1 MSTDLFIMFNE
12 LSEKKTKDLVE
23 CNNELENTNYNSVIR
38 KALLVYK
45 AELQECLETYD
56 YYLNSN

>member
-1 MSTDLFIMFNE
+1 MSTDLFNMFSE
-12 LSEKKTKDLVE
+12 LSEKKTKDLVD
-23 CNNELENTNYNSVIR
+23 CNNELENTNYNHVVR

-56 YYLNSN
+56 YYLNSR